1 MYVFVLL
8 LYVNCVCKFFFVD
21 SVYCYLFCLCVVLCS
36 FGQGRTAVA
45 DCIEVKF
52 INQIKVKSQDRILVG
67 QRSSIDFVECIPQL
81 ILLQTAV

>member
-21 SVYCYLFCLCVVLCS
+21 SVYCYLFLCVVLCS

-45 DCIEVKF
+45 DCLEVKF
-52 INQIKVKSQDRILVG
+52 INQIKSKSKVKIG
-67 QRSSIDFVECIPQL
+67 FW
-81 ILLQTAV
+81 